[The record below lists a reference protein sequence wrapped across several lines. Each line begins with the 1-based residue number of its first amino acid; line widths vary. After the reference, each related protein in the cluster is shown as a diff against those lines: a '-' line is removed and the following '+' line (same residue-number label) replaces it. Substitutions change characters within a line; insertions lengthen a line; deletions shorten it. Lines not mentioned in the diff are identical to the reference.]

1 MDTIIIVLIVLVP
14 VFLGLVGKA
23 LNKAGKDGGVSPSM
37 TEVFPRVRGDV
48 EVEEGQSNLRQPKR
62 KTRPSSQPV
71 APTTF
76 QTQEDERPRKKEKLD
91 PKKLVIYSEIMK
103 PKF

>member
-14 VFLGLVGKA
+14 VFLSLVGKA
-23 LNKAGKDGGVSPSM
+23 LDKAGKDGGVTPSM
-37 TEVFPRVRGDV
+37 TEVFPRVSGD
-48 EVEEGQSNLRQPKR
+48 EDFEEPPVPQKKPKAA
-62 KTRPSSQPV
+62 QPV
-71 APTTF
+71 M
-76 QTQEDERPRKKEKLD
+76 QTEEKPRKKEKLD